1 MPVLVPACGQSA
13 TGPAGTLDRMGR
25 CEAVAKSCGV
35 VAGVLVGGSRELAMA
50 GSYRPVSRD
59 QQFLLPVDMGEW
71 LPDDHLAWFLIDV
84 VAELDTS
91 AFHADRVLGGRG
103 RAAYDPDMMLALLLY
118 AYANKVHAS
127 RSIERLCDS
136 DVAFRVICGSDGPDH
151 ATIAR
156 FRAVHDQGFK
166 ALFAS
171 VLGLCRAHG
180 MVRVG
185 VVSIDGTKVL
195 ANASRGANRSEQWL
209 LEQASKIVD
218 EATAVDARQ
227 DAEFGDA
234 VGDELPAPLAG
245 RSGRGRGSV
254 RR

>member
-1 MPVLVPACGQSA
+1 MSG
-13 TGPAGTLDRMGR
+13 
-25 CEAVAKSCGV
+25 
-35 VAGVLVGGSRELAMA
+35 
-50 GSYRPVSRD
+50 
-59 QQFLLPVDMGEW
+59 
-71 LPDDHLAWFLIDV
+71 
-84 VAELDTS
+84 
-91 AFHADRVLGGRG
+91 
-103 RAAYDPDMMLALLLY
+103 YDLMW
-118 AYANKVHAS
+118 
-127 RSIERLCDS
+127 R
-136 DVAFRVICGSDGPDH
+136 FGVICGSDALDH

-156 FRAVHDQGFK
+156 FRAAHDQGFK

-195 ANASRGANRSEQWL
+195 ANASRGRTVQSSGCWSK
-209 LEQASKIVD
+209 ASKIVD
-218 EATAVDARQ
+218 EATAVDAQQ

-234 VGDELPAPLAG
+234 VGDEPPAPLAR